1 MKPWI
6 PMNEKQYNR
15 LLTFLRKT
23 PRREKL
29 SAAVVRIL
37 PPVFFAVYGIEL
49 LLLAASAVQNHFSL
63 SPCLNLAGAVLSPAL
78 CLFSSSALRTLI
90 NRERPYETLPITPL
104 IHKDTHG
111 CSFPSNHTASA
122 FVLAI
127 TALSLSPALFAVM
140 LILAFLTGLSRLA
153 AGLHWPEDILAGAL
167 LGCFFGVL
175 EILLF

>member
-49 LLLAASAVQNHFSL
+49 LLQHH
-63 SPCLNLAGAVLSPAL
+63 P
-78 CLFSSSALRTLI
+78 I
-90 NRERPYETLPITPL
+90 NER
-104 IHKDTHG
+104 KKK
-111 CSFPSNHTASA
+111 
-122 FVLAI
+122 
-127 TALSLSPALFAVM
+127 
-140 LILAFLTGLSRLA
+140 
-153 AGLHWPEDILAGAL
+153 
-167 LGCFFGVL
+167 
-175 EILLF
+175 